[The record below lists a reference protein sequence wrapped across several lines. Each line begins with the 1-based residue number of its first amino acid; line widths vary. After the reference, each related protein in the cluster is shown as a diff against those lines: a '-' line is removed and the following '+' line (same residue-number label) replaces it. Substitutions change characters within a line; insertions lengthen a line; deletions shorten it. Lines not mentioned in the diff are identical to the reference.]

1 MLRNRKEGQSTVE
14 YALIIGVIVAA
25 LVGMQTY
32 VKRGLQARYHDG
44 MNFLAAEVNTGAA
57 GLGTTGQYEPYYQ
70 NSDYS
75 VTQDRNEDETVLA
88 RGQTTRTLTQDDR
101 TRAING
107 FEESL
112 DTTGA
117 D

>member
-1 MLRNRKEGQSTVE
+1 MLRKRKGQSTVE

-44 MNFLAAEVNTGAA
+44 MQFLASETGTIGA
-57 GLGTTGQYEPYYQ
+57 TTQYEPYY
-70 NSDYS
+70 SDSSYS
-75 VTQDRNEDETVLA
+75 VTQNRNENEAVAA
-88 RGQTTRTLTQDDR
+88 RGGTVRTLAQDDR
-101 TRAING
+101 TRAASG
-107 FEESL
+107 FEQSL
-112 DTTGA
+112 DTSTA

>member
-1 MLRNRKEGQSTVE
+1 MLRKRKGQSTVE

-44 MNFLAAEVNTGAA
+44 MQFLATEVNGGAA
-57 GLGTTGQYEPYYQ
+57 GLGATNQYEPYY
-70 NSDYS
+70 SESSYA
-75 VTQDRNEDETVLA
+75 VTQNRNENEAVAA
-88 RGQTTRTLTQDDR
+88 RGGTVRTLAQDDR
-101 TRAING
+101 TRAAGG
-107 FEESL
+107 FERSL
-112 DTTGA
+112 DTSTA